1 MDDRSIKR
9 PIGILY
15 DILVKVDKFILLA
28 DFVILDCEID
38 AEVPIILG
46 RTFLDTE
53 RALVNVESGELKFR
67 VNNEE
72 VTVNVCKSMK
82 KPNKI
87 HMVSLIDVIDKAVVG
102 VLCLDDA

>member
-1 MDDRSIKR
+1 
-9 PIGILY
+9 
-15 DILVKVDKFILLA
+15 VNVDKFILLA

-46 RTFLDTE
+46 RTFLATE

-72 VTVNVCKSMK
+72 VTRKSHSMFVNQ
-82 KPNKI
+82 
-87 HMVSLIDVIDKAVVG
+87 
-102 VLCLDDA
+102 